1 MTWFTPEMSKW
12 ITNLNEFQVTLNF
25 LGTGESGKSTFIKQ
39 MRIIHGSGFNEE
51 DKRTYIK
58 LVYQNIFMAM
68 QSMIRAMDL
77 LKIQYEDGSCT
88 VSTREIIIYIDK
100 RKCFILRFSG
110 ESWACSEHWL
120 RNGDAVW
127 EPLRGGDQG
136 PVGRP
141 RDPGVLRP
149 QEGVSTDRL
158 RQVVSI
164 RDFNVMTWV
173 LKTDLFFPLC
183 SVAEFLF
190 LVWLN
195 LEVVKKEVTCSYICF
210 QLPVGHRPNSFTRLP
225 SLAAGHS
232 ESEGA
237 HHRHHRIPIWPRR
250 NQIQVS

>member
-1 MTWFTPEMSKW
+1 
-12 ITNLNEFQVTLNF
+12 
-25 LGTGESGKSTFIKQ
+25 

-88 VSTREIIIYIDK
+88 VSTWEIISQRICVI
-100 RKCFILRFSG
+100 IWFSG

-120 RNGDAVW
+120 RDGDAVW
-127 EPLRGGDQG
+127 EPIRGGDQG

-164 RDFNVMTWV
+164 
-173 LKTDLFFPLC
+173 TDLVKPEWAMCINLQMTSSSIMF
-183 SVAEFLF
+183 SRWILF
-190 LVWLN
+190 
-195 LEVVKKEVTCSYICF
+195 S
-210 QLPVGHRPNSFTRLP
+210 
-225 SLAAGHS
+225 SL
-232 ESEGA
+232 
-237 HHRHHRIPIWPRR
+237 IKF
-250 NQIQVS
+250 

>member
-1 MTWFTPEMSKW
+1 
-12 ITNLNEFQVTLNF
+12 
-25 LGTGESGKSTFIKQ
+25 

-88 VSTREIIIYIDK
+88 VSTWEIISQRICVI
-100 RKCFILRFSG
+100 IWFSG

-120 RNGDAVW
+120 RDGDAVW
-127 EPLRGGDQG
+127 EPIRGGDQG

-164 RDFNVMTWV
+164 
-173 LKTDLFFPLC
+173 TDLVKPEWAMC
-183 SVAEFLF
+183 I
-190 LVWLN
+190 N
-195 LEVVKKEVTCSYICF
+195 LQMTFSSIMFSRWHFVSSLINFEVVKKAVTCSYICF

-225 SLAAGHS
+225 SLAAGHT